1 MTTAIEVRT
10 AEVTDGRGGRGKDG
24 GGGRGDGGGGD
35 RGGDKDGGGAL
46 VATREPRPVS
56 HGEAAPGCVG

>member
-1 MTTAIEVRT
+1 M

-24 GGGRGDGGGGD
+24 GGDRGRG
-35 RGGDKDGGGAL
+35 KDGGGAL